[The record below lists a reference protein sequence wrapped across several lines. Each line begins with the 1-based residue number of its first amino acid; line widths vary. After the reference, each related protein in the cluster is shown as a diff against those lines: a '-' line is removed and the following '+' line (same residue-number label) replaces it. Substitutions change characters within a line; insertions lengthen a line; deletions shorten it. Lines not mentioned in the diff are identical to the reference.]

1 MSSNHELCLTNI
13 IGHNAQLDG
22 EKLEGR
28 DSWKEDIKYL
38 FKNKSFMFSS
48 AGFTFLTFFCGGLSW
63 WGPHYIENAIKYRNE
78 TLSWDEVKSD
88 PDIDR

>member
-1 MSSNHELCLTNI
+1 MSHEMCLNNI

-22 EKLEGR
+22 EKLAGR

-63 WGPHYIENAIKYRNE
+63 WGPHYIEDAIKFQILNKNIYN
-78 TLSWDEVKSD
+78 TKC
-88 PDIDR
+88 PQMCF